1 MHLLLDL
8 SDPNAVYQPTATEQL
23 ELDIGRLSVRTDTNN
38 AELSTRCFDLVKMCQ
53 GRTYDQ
59 DFMTDFAK
67 QINVYDFH

>member
-38 AELSTRCFDLVKMCQ
+38 AELSTRCFDLAKMC
-53 GRTYDQ
+53 
-59 DFMTDFAK
+59 
-67 QINVYDFH
+67 